1 MSIQLMSYEQTLRL
15 FSKYMQEEKNIEYVI
30 KITEKDI
37 RDYVVYIK
45 NRGKYTVVIDKKIL
59 KGNIP
64 EAR

>member
-1 MSIQLMSYEQTLRL
+1 MSYEQTLRL